1 MGLKMSIEYVHE
13 IINKIKNKKLY
24 LEGGMEENETP
35 TSIATEEMIKEAEDY
50 CKIKLPESFR
60 TLLKEFSNG
69 NIYMYGVEPM
79 VGVGL
84 EHIMC
89 SLMNCG
95 NSLGLLSIKD
105 FDKECYIVPQD
116 KLVKI
121 NQLVPFTFG
130 NADQLS
136 IDHWVFICDREYPNN
151 EYPVGYITQGSHNIV
166 CVLESFEKWLEIFW
180 EGNKDLD
187 GEYQAVISILF
198 PDYRSL
204 MDLLD
209 AETKEE
215 LISIYPQIIETNKEN
230 LIKYGVYQK

>member
-1 MGLKMSIEYVHE
+1 MSIEYVHE

-35 TSIATEEMIKEAEDY
+35 TSIATEEMINEAEDY
-50 CKIKLPESFR
+50 CKIRLPDSFR
-60 TLLKEFSNG
+60 TFLKEFSNG
-69 NIYMYGVEPM
+69 NLYMYGVEPL

-84 EHIMC
+84 ESKLC
-89 SLMNCG
+89 SLSKYTS
-95 NSLGLLSIKD
+95 SLRLLSIKD
-105 FDKECYIVPQD
+105 FEKECYIVPQD

-198 PDYRSL
+198 PDYHSL